1 MRRYN
6 ILKKINFPLIIGLCI
21 VLLLGAVSLYPE
33 RFATSDPYAKET
45 LQYERDSGKF
55 LVPPVPPGEDYVW
68 GTDEKGRDL
77 RSLIIYGCRATLTMA
92 LSVAFGRLLIS
103 LPLAM
108 AAAYKIKFSSWIIN
122 VFNKIFSAF
131 PMVALILILSSTSLF
146 TDLFSNPMTV
156 ATFLMTVF
164 GWSKLAKLLTK
175 AIEEVLSED
184 FIEGEIAI
192 GKTKLD
198 IVLQNVIPHII
209 PSVVVLFFLEAAVVL
224 LLLSQVGVLGLV
236 LSSGY
241 VNEVSG
247 NLNVPY
253 EFDWASLLVFSHF
266 LFSTF
271 KTWLIFYPAAAF
283 SVSIIGFNMLGE
295 GIRIELDKRDSRIIS
310 TIKRVPGYLSPLRL
324 IYELKN
330 FKSNRKSIY
339 RKLLIIFAIL
349 LIVFFPQPRSNNGFN
364 SVEAFAAVN
373 DIGNNQFKYREYKVG
388 RNVIAMNYIAE
399 KLDEYGIQP
408 FDNKYIHEMV
418 VEEIPEIAK
427 TNISY
432 VINNKEAEQL
442 IYSQDYILA
451 EPVAAEGTF
460 ELEQISFNKL
470 KEFSWLYSATGK
482 YDDKVIIIDVR
493 GMEYRQLNSIIN
505 DVRNFIKPKGV
516 IFIEDWNSDE
526 GRGNRT
532 IYVNEMESFFTI
544 LIAADKGELLLNQK
558 EIDISVEFD
567 IEIIKNVLRGN
578 VMGVIPGK
586 DPVLK
591 NDIILI
597 GSNINNVTDSMGKGT
612 YEALKTGGIAIQL
625 QLAKMLGEAAVS
637 PDRTVIFAFWDESNR
652 FNKGASIFS
661 DRYIDRSKND
671 IFYIDIGN
679 LKGDKLIIDS
689 SGIKP
694 KNKKGQSYVR
704 DLKASL
710 KNNDIDAVFR
720 SINNNAIGT
729 FISSKQEVL
738 AFDSGNLKYVVNT
751 KEKLKDDVVAR
762 VDLIR
767 FHKIG
772 QMIIDTVFDIIY
784 DERE

>member
-1 MRRYN
+1 MRKFN
-6 ILKKINFPLIIGLCI
+6 ILKKVNFPLIIGLCI
-21 VLLLGAVSLYPE
+21 VLLLVMVSLYPE
-33 RFATSDPYAKET
+33 RFAASDPYAKET
-45 LQYERDSGKF
+45 LQYEKDSGKF

-77 RSLIIYGCRATLTMA
+77 RSLIIYGCRATLAMA

-108 AAAYKIKFSSWIIN
+108 AAAYKNKFSTWIIN

-131 PMVALILILSSTSLF
+131 PMAMLILILSSISLF
-146 TDLFSNPMTV
+146 TDLFSNPMAA

-175 AIEEVLSED
+175 AIEDVLSED

-209 PSVVVLFFLEAAVVL
+209 PTLVVLFFLEAAVVL

-241 VNEVSG
+241 VNEESG

-253 EFDWASLLVFSHF
+253 EFDWASLLVFSHY

-283 SVSIIGFNMLGE
+283 ATSIIGFNLLGE
-295 GIRIELDKRDSRIIS
+295 GIRTELDKRDSRVIS
-310 TIKRVPGYLSPLRL
+310 FIKRVPGYLSPLRL

-330 FKSNRKSIY
+330 FNAYRKGIY
-339 RKLLIIFAIL
+339 CKLLIVFAIL
-349 LIVFFPQPRSNNGFN
+349 LIAFFPQPRSNNNFN

-373 DIGNNQFKYREYKVG
+373 DIGSSPFKYREYKVG

-399 KLDEYGIQP
+399 KMEEYGIQP
-408 FDNKYIHEMV
+408 FDNKYIHEMI

-427 TNISY
+427 TDVSY
-432 VINNKEAEQL
+432 AVTNKEIQKL

-451 EPVAAEGTF
+451 EPVEAEGTYK
-460 ELEQISFNKL
+460 LEEIKVSKL
-470 KEFSWLYSATGK
+470 KEFSWLYNASGK

-493 GMEYRQLNSIIN
+493 GMEYRQFNAVIN

-516 IFIEDWNSDE
+516 IFIEDWSSEE

-532 IYVNEMESFFTI
+532 IYVTGMEKFFTI

-558 EIDISVEFD
+558 DVDISIKFD

-578 VMGVIPGK
+578 VMGIIPGK

-591 NDIILI
+591 DDIILI
-597 GSNINNVTDSMGKGT
+597 GSNLNNVTDNMGKGT
-612 YEALKTGGIAIQL
+612 YDALKASGIAAQL
-625 QLAKMLGEAAVS
+625 QLAKMLGAASVK

-652 FNKGASIFS
+652 FNKGADIFTA
-661 DRYIDRSKND
+661 RYIDRSKND

-710 KNNDIDAVFR
+710 KSNDIGAVFR
-720 SINNNAIGT
+720 SINNSAIGT

-751 KEKLKDDVVAR
+751 KGKLKGDVVTR
-762 VDLIR
+762 GDLIK

-772 QMIIDTVFDIIY
+772 QMIIDTIFDIIY
-784 DERE
+784 DKRE

>member
-1 MRRYN
+1 MERFS
-6 ILKKINFPLIIGLCI
+6 ILRKINYPLIIGLCI
-21 VLLLGAVSLYPE
+21 ALALGLVSLYPE
-33 RFATSDPYAKET
+33 RFATSDPYGKET
-45 LQYERDSGKF
+45 LQYEKDSGKF
-55 LVPPVPPGEDYVW
+55 LVPPVPPGEEYAW

-77 RSLIIYGCRATLTMA
+77 RSLIIYGCSATMTMA

-108 AAAYKIKFSSWIIN
+108 AAAYKNKFSAWIIN
-122 VFNKIFSAF
+122 LFNITFSAF
-131 PMVALILILSSTSLF
+131 PMIILILILSSISLF
-146 TDLFSNPMTV
+146 TDLFSNPMAA

-164 GWSKLAKLLTK
+164 GWSKLAKLLART
-175 AIEEVLSED
+175 IEDVLNED

-198 IVLQNVIPHII
+198 IVLQNVIPHIL
-209 PSVVVLFFLEAAVVL
+209 PSLAVLFFLEVAVVL

-241 VNEVSG
+241 VNEESG

-253 EFDWASLLVFSHF
+253 EFDWASLLVFSHY
-266 LFSTF
+266 LFNTF

-295 GIRIELDKRDSRIIS
+295 GMRIEFDKRDSRVIS
-310 TIKRVPGYLSPLRL
+310 FIKRIPSYLSPLRL

-330 FKSNRKSIY
+330 FNVYRRSIY
-339 RKLLIIFAIL
+339 CKLLVAFAIL
-349 LIVFFPQPRSNNGFN
+349 LITFFPQPQSHNSFD

-373 DIGNNQFKYREYKVG
+373 DFGSSQFKYREYKVG
-388 RNVIAMNYIAE
+388 KNVIAMNYIAE
-399 KLDEYGIQP
+399 KMEEYGIQP

-418 VEEIPEIAK
+418 IEEIPEISK

-432 VINNKEAEQL
+432 AIGSKEAEKL
-442 IYSQDYILA
+442 TYSQDYILA
-451 EPVAAEGTF
+451 EPFEAEGTYK
-460 ELEQISFNKL
+460 LEEIKFSKL
-470 KEFSWLYSATGK
+470 KEFSWLHNASGK
-482 YDDKVIIIDVR
+482 YDSKVIIIDVR
-493 GMEYRQLNSIIN
+493 GMEYRLFNSIIN

-516 IFIEDWNSDE
+516 IFIEDWNSTE
-526 GRGNRT
+526 GRGNRA
-532 IYVNEMESFFTI
+532 IYVNGMERFFTI
-544 LIAADKGELLLNQK
+544 LIAADKGELLLDQK

-591 NDIILI
+591 DDIILI
-597 GSNINNVTDSMGKGT
+597 GSNLNNITNNMGKGT
-612 YEALKTGGIAIQL
+612 NDALKTGGIAVQL
-625 QLAKMLGEAAVS
+625 HLAKMLGAASVK

-661 DRYIDRSKND
+661 DKYIDRSKND

-704 DLKASL
+704 GLKASL
-710 KNNDIDAVFR
+710 KSNDIPAVFR
-720 SINNNAIGT
+720 SISNRAIGT

-738 AFDSGNLKYVVNT
+738 AFDSGNLKYVVE
-751 KEKLKDDVVAR
+751 KEQLKGEVVTREA
-762 VDLIR
+762 LIK
-767 FHKIG
+767 FHKTG

-784 DERE
+784 DDID

>member
-1 MRRYN
+1 MRKFSLLR
-6 ILKKINFPLIIGLCI
+6 KVNFPLIIGLCI
-21 VLLLGAVSLYPE
+21 VLLLGLVSLYPE
-33 RFATSDPYAKET
+33 RFATSDPYGKET
-45 LQYERDSGKF
+45 LQYEKDGGKF

-77 RSLIIYGCRATLTMA
+77 RSLIIYGCSATMTMA
-92 LSVAFGRLLIS
+92 LGVAFGRLLIA

-108 AAAYKIKFSSWIIN
+108 AAAYKNKFSTWLIHL
-122 VFNKIFSAF
+122 FNITFSAF
-131 PMVALILILSSTSLF
+131 PMVMLILILSAISLF
-146 TDLFSNPMTV
+146 TDLFSNPMAS
-156 ATFLMTVF
+156 ATFIMTIF

-175 AIEEVLSED
+175 NIEDVLNEE

-192 GKTKLD
+192 GKTKFE
-198 IVLQNVIPHII
+198 IVIQNVVPHII
-209 PSVVVLFFLEAAVVL
+209 PSLVVLFFLEIGVVL

-241 VNEVSG
+241 VNEGTGS
-247 NLNVPY
+247 LNVPY
-253 EFDWASLLVFSHF
+253 EFDWASLLVFSNY

-295 GIRIELDKRDSRIIS
+295 GLRIEFDKRDSRIIS
-310 TIKRVPGYLSPLRL
+310 FIKRIPGHLSPLKL

-330 FKSNRKSIY
+330 FNLYRRSIY
-339 RKLLIIFAIL
+339 CKLLTIFTILLIIF
-349 LIVFFPQPRSNNGFN
+349 FPQPQSPNSFN
-364 SVEAFAAVN
+364 SAEAFAAIN
-373 DIGNNQFKYREYKVG
+373 DFGGSQFKYREYKVG

-399 KLDEYGIQP
+399 KLEAYGIQP
-408 FDNKYIHEMV
+408 FDNKYIHEMI
-418 VEEIPEIAK
+418 VEEIPEIAN
-427 TNISY
+427 TDMNYRIG
-432 VINNKEAEQL
+432 NKEEQQL

-451 EPVAAEGTF
+451 EPTGAEGTY
-460 ELEQISFNKL
+460 ELEEINFSKL
-470 KEFSWLYSATGK
+470 KEFSWLYNASGK
-482 YDDKVIIIDVR
+482 YENKVIILDIR
-493 GMEYRQLNSIIN
+493 GMEYRQINSIIN

-516 IFIEDWNSDE
+516 IFIEDWNSTE

-532 IYVNEMESFFTI
+532 IYVNGMESFFTV
-544 LIAADKGELLLNQK
+544 LIAADKGELLLDQK
-558 EIDISVEFD
+558 EVSISVKFD
-567 IEIIKNVLRGN
+567 IEVIKNVLRAN

-586 DPVLK
+586 DPLYK
-591 NDIILI
+591 DDIILI
-597 GSNINNVTDSMGKGT
+597 GTNINNITDNMGKGT
-612 YEALKTGGIAIQL
+612 LDALKASGTAIQL
-625 QLAKMLGEAAVS
+625 ELAKMLGGESVK

-652 FNKGASIFS
+652 FNKGAGIFS

-679 LKGDKLIIDS
+679 LTGDKLIIDS

-710 KNNDIDAVFR
+710 KSNDIAAVFR
-720 SINNNAIGT
+720 SINNSAIGT

-738 AFDSGNLKYVVNT
+738 AFDSGNLKYVEVT
-751 KEKLKDDVVAR
+751 KAKRKGEVITR
-762 VDLIR
+762 EDLIK

-784 DERE
+784 DERK